1 MLDSLSDY
9 DQLLS
14 EFYKLKEREKI
25 DIVRHLARTDL
36 YFLLYFVLGRPDMR
50 KPWLLERCKE
60 IQANPD
66 NHLDLWA
73 REHYKSTIITYGKTI
88 QDILSSH
95 GDDPLPKW
103 NGREVTAAIFS
114 FNRPIAKGFLR
125 QIKREF
131 EANELLRSCFPDVI
145 WANPQ
150 KDAPKWSEDDGI
162 VLKRKSN
169 PKESTL
175 EAWGMVDGQPTSKH
189 FLLRVYDDVVTR
201 ESVTTPDMIG
211 KVTEAWELSTNLGT
225 EGGYQRYIGTRY
237 HSNDTYRTLIDR
249 EVVKLRKYTP
259 YKDGEEQG
267 EPVLKSPEELDRK
280 RKEMGPYTFA
290 CQMLQN
296 PIADERQGFKHE
308 WLRFY
313 DDVSGAKGMNKYILV
328 DPANEKKKTSDY
340 TTLCVVG
347 MASDNNYYLLDC
359 IRDRLNLTERTRHL
373 MDLHRK
379 WSPRRVGYEQYGM
392 QADIQHV
399 KFIQNQ
405 ENYRFE
411 ITPLGGNVPKND
423 RIKGLIP
430 IFEAGR
436 FYLPITLHRTL
447 YDKKTVDLVDVF
459 IQQEYLAF
467 PVPVHDDMLDCL
479 ARILDQKLG
488 AIWPKIQ
495 SNLGPGSDRYSIK
508 KHSATSCWAV

>member
-1 MLDSLSDY
+1 MLGTLADY
-9 DQLLS
+9 DQLINKLS
-14 EFYKLKEREKI
+14 TANGQDRIEV
-25 DIVRHLARTDL
+25 VRYLARTDL
-36 YFLLYFVLGRPDMR
+36 YFLLYFVLGRTDMR
-50 KPWLLERCKE
+50 HDWLLARCKE
-60 IQANPD
+60 IQAHPND
-66 NHLDLWA
+66 CLDLWA

-95 GDDPLPKW
+95 GDDPLPEWK
-103 NGREVTAAIFS
+103 GREVTAAIFS

-131 EANELLRSCFPDVI
+131 EANELLRECFSDVV
-145 WANPQ
+145 WNNPQ

-162 VLKRKSN
+162 VLRRKSN

-189 FLLRVYDDVVTR
+189 FLIRVYDDVVTR

-237 HSNDTYRTLIDR
+237 HNNDTYRTLIDR
-249 EVVKLRKYTP
+249 GVVKLRKYTP
-259 YKDGEEQG
+259 YENNEEQG
-267 EPVLKSPEELDRK
+267 VPTLKSEEELVKK

-296 PIADERQGFKHE
+296 PVADERQGFKYE
-308 WLRFY
+308 WLKYY
-313 DDVSGAKGMNKYILV
+313 DDVHGAKGMNKYILV
-328 DPANEKKKTSDY
+328 DPANEKKKTSDF
-340 TTLCVVG
+340 TTIAVLG
-347 MASDNNYYLLDC
+347 MATDNNYYLLDC
-359 IRDRLNLTERTRHL
+359 IRDRLNLTERTQHL
-373 MDLHRK
+373 MNLHRK
-379 WSPRRVGYEQYGM
+379 WQPRKVGYEHYGM
-392 QADIQHV
+392 QADIQHI

-411 ITPLGGNVPKND
+411 IIPLGGKVPKND

-430 IFEAGR
+430 VFEAGR
-436 FYLPITLHRTL
+436 FYLPRTLHRTL

-479 ARILDQKLG
+479 ARILDEKLE
-488 AIWPKIQ
+488 AIWPKLQ
-495 SNLGPGSDRYSIK
+495 QKETSDRYSIK
-508 KHSATSCWAV
+508 KHSGASCWAV

>member
-1 MLDSLSDY
+1 MLGSIKEYDNLIDKLQTVSSD
-9 DQLLS
+9 D
-14 EFYKLKEREKI
+14 KI
-25 DIVRHLARTDL
+25 NIVRHMTRTDL
-36 YFLLYFVLGRPDMR
+36 FFLLYFVLGRKDMR
-50 KPWLLERCKE
+50 HQWLIDRCKE
-60 IQANPD
+60 VQESPN

-95 GDDPLPKW
+95 GDDPLPEWK
-103 NGREVTAAIFS
+103 GREVTAAIFS

-131 EANELLRSCFPDVI
+131 EANELLRACFPDVI
-145 WANPQ
+145 WDKPH
-150 KDAPKWSEDDGI
+150 KEAPKWSEDDGI
-162 VLKRKSN
+162 TLKRKGN

-237 HSNDTYRTLIDR
+237 HNNDTYRALIDR
-249 EVVKLRKYTP
+249 DVVKLRKYTP
-259 YKDGEEQG
+259 YKDNSENG
-267 EPVLKSPEELDRK
+267 EPALKGEDELVKK

-296 PIADERQGFKHE
+296 PVADEKQGFKFE
-308 WLRFY
+308 WLRY
-313 DDVSGAKGMNKYILV
+313 YEDTNGAKGMNKYILC

-340 TTLCVVG
+340 TTIAVLG
-347 MASDNNYYLLDC
+347 LGPDNNYYLLDC
-359 IRDRLNLTERTRHL
+359 IRDRLNLTERTQYL
-373 MDLHRK
+373 MQMHRK
-379 WSPRRVGYEQYGM
+379 WQPKKVGYEQYGM
-392 QADIQHV
+392 QSDIQHI
-399 KFIQNQ
+399 KYMQNQ

-411 ITPLGGNVPKND
+411 IVPLGGSVSKLD
-423 RIKGLIP
+423 RIKALVP
-430 IFEAGR
+430 VFEEGR
-436 FYLPITLHRTL
+436 FYLPHTLHRTL

-479 ARILDQKLG
+479 ARILDDKLG
-488 AIWPKIQ
+488 AIWPKLQ
-495 SNLGPGSDRYSIK
+495 DQGSADRYNRK
-508 KHSATSCWAV
+508 RHSGASCWAA